1 MFSLYTVIV
10 ASVLKPIE
18 PDTGTFQLDYERY
31 IYLLDERRE
40 NFFFCTFLRLT
51 NLSFVM
57 MRGNHLAEFAPFT
70 KFLQNPLLQ

>member
-10 ASVLKPIE
+10 ASELRPIE
-18 PDTGTFQLDYERY
+18 PDTGTCQLGYERY

-40 NFFFCTFLRLT
+40 NFFFCTFLSLT

-57 MRGNHLAEFAPFT
+57 MRDNNSADFAPFM
-70 KFLQNPLLQ
+70 KFLQNLLLQ